1 MNPLT
6 KAAQWISEKIV
17 DLGIKTKFLDYPT
30 VSGGF
35 EAFRGMFWDSNWS
48 QAKQLKAYSKSLY
61 VFACVSKIARKTAS
75 INWELYRI
83 KNKAGDKLE
92 IFAHDALDLLY
103 RPNPFQTKT
112 EFYEKY
118 MINKLLAGENFVLKV
133 RAGGPGTKVT
143 ELWNLRPD
151 LMRVIIDANDP
162 KLIKGYEFDRSDKK
176 VVFDPNDIIH
186 DAYPSPLDEFGGLSA
201 LQSAQV
207 RVDTEEF
214 ASKYQSNFFRNNAR
228 PDFLV
233 MSDNKINADQKEEIK
248 TGWEKRHKGKEN
260 AGRGAFLEG
269 GLKYQQVSITQREM
283 DYIESMKFTRD
294 DILVAFAVP
303 KPIVA
308 ITDDVNL
315 ANAKTA
321 MDIFL
326 QETIEPEVIRIT
338 EKLNEHLIY
347 PEWGDV
353 YFIDY
358 SRDFLPNDEKL
369 QAETDQI
376 LIASGVKLINEAR
389 EERGMD
395 PLMGGDTLYMPIGMV
410 GVGGR
415 KQTPASAQRDVRARV
430 FRGRGKAIKFLEIEA
445 DVKKTMYKALAIDL
459 KEELSKGYVKNIVPA
474 DHRQK
479 YADYVNKAIDVKT
492 TRFKPELEKFAKE
505 QMSRVLKEIGKGT
518 TADETK
524 ALGGAFD
531 TAEENKILAKLSLPF
546 IQEFVRSAGED
557 AMSTVAPAE
566 EFTITER
573 VEKYIKERAKQMA
586 KQVNSTTVDKLSATL
601 AAGIAEGEGIQ
612 KLRERVEKV
621 YDEFP
626 VYRAETI
633 ARTEATAANNRGFIE
648 AYDQSGVA
656 NAKEWI
662 STLDSNT
669 RDSHAS
675 TDGEIVG
682 LDEQF
687 SNGLDYPG
695 DPGGDPGETIN
706 CRCVIAPAFKER

>member
-6 KAAQWISEKIV
+6 KAASWISEKIV
-17 DLGIKTKFLDYPT
+17 SLGIKTKFLDYPT

-48 QAKQLKAYSKSLY
+48 QGKQLKAYSKSLY

-75 INWELYRI
+75 IDWELYRI

-92 IFAHDALDLLY
+92 IFSHDALNLLY

-133 RAGGPGTKVT
+133 RSGGPGTKVT

-162 KLIKGYEFDRSDKK
+162 RLIKGYEFNRSDKN
-176 VVFDPNDIIH
+176 VVFAPEDIIH

-201 LQSAQV
+201 LSSASV

-233 MSDNKINADQKEEIK
+233 MSDNKINSDQKEEIK

-269 GLKYQQVSITQREM
+269 GLKYQQVSISQREM

-294 DILVAFAVP
+294 DILVAFSVP

-321 MDIFL
+321 MEIFL
-326 QETIEPEVIRIT
+326 QETIEPEIIRIT

-369 QAETDQI
+369 QAETDQL
-376 LIASGVKLINEAR
+376 LITAGIKLINEAR
-389 EERGMD
+389 EDRGMD
-395 PLMGGDTLYMPIGMV
+395 PVMGGDTLYMPIGMV
-410 GVGGR
+410 AVGGK
-415 KQTPASAQRDVRARV
+415 KQTATPTKRDIRQRV
-430 FRGRGKAIKFLEIEA
+430 FRGRGKAIKFLEVEA

-459 KEELSKGYVKNIVPA
+459 KEETTKGYVKNIVPA

-479 YADYVNKAIDVKT
+479 YAEYVNKAIDVKT

-505 QMSRVLKEIGKGT
+505 QMTRVLKEIGKGT
-518 TADETK
+518 TPDETK

-531 TAEENKILAKLSLPF
+531 TADENKILAKLSLPF

-573 VEKYIKERAKQMA
+573 VEKYIKERAKEMA

-601 AAGIAEGEGIQ
+601 AQGIAEGEGIQ

-633 ARTEATAANNRGFIE
+633 ARTEATAANNRGFQE

-662 STLDSNT
+662 STLDSST